1 MAQFTLKIKTY
12 DPDIVNAFSRLRKS
26 RKQSAY
32 THEALKY
39 FLATEQ
45 GAQVM
50 ALMASGYEE
59 PLKTTTKA
67 NRNETPITIR
77 ESAPLMPTTLERQAL
92 PLGELSEDYCAAVL
106 GNILK

>member
-12 DPDIVNAFSRLRKS
+12 DPDIVNAFARLRKS
-26 RKQSAY
+26 RKQSAF

-50 ALMASGYEE
+50 ALMSKEMQPECTKPKKIMEQPRQMPPVKSE
-59 PLKTTTKA
+59 P
-67 NRNETPITIR
+67 
-77 ESAPLMPTTLERQAL
+77 LERQSF
-92 PLGELSEDYCAAVL
+92 PLGNSEEDYCAAVL